1 VDLWFGRLRTI
12 EEVGARV
19 IADCGL
25 KIPQPV
31 ISKFLYSKGEDMG
44 LFDDYDPLKG
54 KMFQIL
60 KPEGTL
66 QPGLKPPINDQET
79 LTLYQ
84 KMVFV
89 RLADQRGLLLQR
101 QGRFG
106 TYAPL
111 WGQEACQIGS
121 AYVLQRGDWVFPAFR
136 ELGATLMM
144 GVALKDFMLYWM
156 GNEMGSRA
164 PKGINLLPVS
174 VPVGSHIPH
183 AVGAAWAAK
192 IKGDKIVALAYFGDG
207 ATSKGDFHEALNFAG
222 VFKTPTVFFC
232 QNNQFAISVPR
243 SKQTASATIAQK
255 AIAYGFD
262 GIQIDGNDLFAVITA
277 TREAVDKAR
286 SGGGPTLIEG
296 VTFRFGPHTTADD
309 PTKYRTDEEI
319 ERWKPL
325 DPMVRLRSYLKGKGL
340 WSDEVETRMTEDA
353 QKEIDQAVK
362 DAEAI
367 PAPELK
373 EIFEYVF
380 AEMTPPLREQLEYL
394 KSTL

>member
-1 VDLWFGRLRTI
+1 MAILPTFRHSMMK
-12 EEVGARV
+12 EV
-19 IADCGL
+19 L
-25 KIPQPV
+25 
-31 ISKFLYSKGEDMG
+31 MG
-44 LFDDYDPLKG
+44 LIEDYDPLKG

-60 KPEGTL
+60 KPDGTL
-66 QPGLKPPINDQET
+66 QPGLKPPIDDEET
-79 LTLYQ
+79 LGLYR
-84 KMVFV
+84 KMVLI

-136 ELGATLMM
+136 EIGATLMM

-164 PKGINLLPVS
+164 PEGINLMPVS
-174 VPVGSHIPH
+174 IPVGTHIPH

-192 IKGDKIVALAYFGDG
+192 LKGDKIVAVAYFGDG
-207 ATSKGDFHEALNFAG
+207 ATSKGDFHEAMNFAG
-222 VFKTPTVFFC
+222 VFKTPTLFFC

-255 AIAYGFD
+255 AIAYGFG
-262 GIQIDGNDLFAVITA
+262 GIQVDGNDLFAVIAA
-277 TREAVDKAR
+277 TKEAADKAR

-325 DPMVRLRSYLKGKGL
+325 DPMVRLRSYLKAKGR
-340 WSDEVETRMTEDA
+340 WTEEGETRMTEDA
-353 QKEIDQAVK
+353 QKEVDQAVK
-362 DAEAI
+362 DAEAV
-367 PAPELK
+367 PAPQPK